1 MSRLVMIIVSLLNKT
16 ISNMIKAI
24 IEKYFFPSFYSVWA
38 NRNMQK
44 ADFSCKQISRQK
56 RD

>member
-1 MSRLVMIIVSLLNKT
+1 MIIVSLLNKT